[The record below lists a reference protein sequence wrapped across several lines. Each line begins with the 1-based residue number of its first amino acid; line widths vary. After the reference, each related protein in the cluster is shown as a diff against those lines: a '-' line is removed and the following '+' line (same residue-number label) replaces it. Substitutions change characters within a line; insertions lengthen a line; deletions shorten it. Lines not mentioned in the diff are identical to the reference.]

1 MCASGLERIRGKLSA
16 FHGDAATA
24 QKRVMMLYY
33 ETVFKPGLDRAP
45 PIHHE
50 REMKTICATLD
61 QLIEGDLARG
71 GDLLM
76 GRMKALEEALSD
88 GSWDLARE
96 YEVLPQRETGITTDF
111 ERQRAAA
118 LQMRNVRLRVAMNN
132 VRSQGIANGRR
143 T

>member
-1 MCASGLERIRGKLSA
+1 
-16 FHGDAATA
+16 
-24 QKRVMMLYY
+24 
-33 ETVFKPGLDRAP
+33 
-45 PIHHE
+45 
-50 REMKTICATLD
+50 
-61 QLIEGDLARG
+61 LIEGDLARV

-132 VRSQGIANGRR
+132 VRSQGIANVRR
-143 T
+143 P